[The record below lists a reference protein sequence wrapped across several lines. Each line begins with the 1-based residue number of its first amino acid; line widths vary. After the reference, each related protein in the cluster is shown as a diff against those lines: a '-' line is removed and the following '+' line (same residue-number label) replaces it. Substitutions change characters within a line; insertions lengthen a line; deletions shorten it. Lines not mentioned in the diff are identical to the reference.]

1 MKTFENLYT
10 DFTTITKDNSTS
22 NVTFGKAQINDT
34 QKSVCNMADFTFL
47 DDEMYSTSVAS
58 QGDYRLPHNYQAG
71 SLGAVYVLNGGN
83 KYPIKEIHSLE
94 EFEQLA
100 SDSSTATIPEI
111 YCVYNDYIKFY
122 PLFADT
128 TSVIYAKY
136 RQVAK
141 QMSADDYDTGTI
153 TATYNSLAIV
163 GSGTTFTSAMV
174 GRQILLPDGL
184 WYKIRTFTDATN
196 LALEKTYEGTT
207 TTGASYT
214 IGDCPTIPDGF
225 QDLLIYKPLE
235 TYFMIKGEEKRS
247 TFYKNLY
254 DLMLRDLKSRYLSRS
269 ANQVFVKGEAEVKN
283 PNDYPTG
290 LTSA

>member
-10 DFTTITKDNSTS
+10 DFTIITKDKSTD
-22 NVTFGKAQINDT
+22 NITWGKSQINDT
-34 QKSVCNMADFTFL
+34 QKSICNMADFTFL
-47 DDEMYSTSVAS
+47 DDEMYSSSVAS

-71 SLGAVYVLNGGN
+71 SLGAVYVLSGGN

-100 SDSSTATIPEI
+100 VDSSTATIPEI

-122 PLFADT
+122 PLFSDN

-136 RQVAK
+136 RQIPK

-153 TATYNSLAIV
+153 TATNNSLSIT
-163 GSGTTFTSAMV
+163 GSGTTFTSNMV

-184 WYKIRTFTDATN
+184 WYKIKVYTNANN
-196 LALEKTYEGTT
+196 LALEKTYEGITT
-207 TTGASYT
+207 VGASYI
-214 IGDCPTIPDGF
+214 IGDCPIIPDGF

-235 TYFMIKGEEKRS
+235 NYFMMTGEEKRS

-269 ANQVFVKGEAEVKN
+269 ANQVFVKGDIERKN
-283 PNDYPTG
+283 PNDYPIN

>member
-10 DFTTITKDNSTS
+10 DFTIITKDNSTS

-47 DDEMYSTSVAS
+47 DDEMYSSSVAS
-58 QGDYRLPHNYQAG
+58 QGDYRLPHNYQPG

-83 KYPIKEIHSLE
+83 KYPIKEIHSQE

-122 PLFADT
+122 PLFADN
-128 TSVIYAKY
+128 TSIIYAKY
-136 RQVAK
+136 RQVARE
-141 QMSADDYDTGTI
+141 MSAANYITGTI
-153 TATYNSLAIV
+153 TATFNSLAIV

-184 WYKIRTFTDATN
+184 WYKIKTFTNATN
-196 LALEKTYEGTT
+196 IALEKTYEGTT
-207 TTGASYT
+207 TAGASFT
-214 IGDCPTIPDGF
+214 IGDCPIIPDGY

-247 TFYKNLY
+247 SFYKNLY

-269 ANQVFVKGEAEVKN
+269 ANQVFVKGGAEVKN

>member
-34 QKSVCNMADFTFL
+34 QKSVCNMADFIFL
-47 DDEMYSTSVAS
+47 DDEMYSSSVIN
-58 QGDYRLPHNYQAG
+58 QGDYRLPPNYQAG
-71 SLGAVYVLNGGN
+71 SLGAVYILNGGN
-83 KYPIKEIHSLE
+83 KYPIKEIHSQE

-100 SDSSTATIPEI
+100 NDSSTATIPEI

-247 TFYKNLY
+247 SFYKNLY

-269 ANQVFVKGEAEVKN
+269 ANQVFVKGEVKVKN

>member
-10 DFTTITKDNSTS
+10 DFTTITKDNSAS

-47 DDEMYSTSVAS
+47 DDEMYSSSVAS
-58 QGDYRLPHNYQAG
+58 QGEYRLPHNYQPG
-71 SLGAVYVLNGGN
+71 SLGAVYILNGGN
-83 KYPIKEIHSLE
+83 KYPLKEIHSQE
-94 EFEQLA
+94 EFDKLA

-141 QMSADDYDTGTI
+141 EMSADDYDTGTI

-184 WYKIRTFTDATN
+184 WYKIKTFTNATN
-196 LALEKTYEGTT
+196 LALEKTYEGATT
-207 TTGASYT
+207 AGASYT
-214 IGDCPTIPDGF
+214 IGDCPIIPDGF
-225 QDLLIYKPLE
+225 QDILIYKPLE
-235 TYFMIKGEEKRS
+235 HYFMHTGEEKRS
-247 TFYKNLY
+247 VFYKNLY
-254 DLMLRDLKSRYLSRS
+254 DAGIVDLKRRFLSRS
-269 ANQVFVKGEAEVKN
+269 ANQVFVKGSLEVKN

-290 LTSA
+290 LSSS